1 LKTIIQYRK
10 ECAKKGFKFYI
21 SNSIKLLKEC
31 GGDGLYLS
39 SFNKKIYL
47 YKNINLIGSAHNFR
61 EISEKITQGCKT
73 ILLSRLFKTSY
84 KNKKDFLGVL
94 RFNLIVQKYKV
105 SIVPLGGIKKLN
117 LLKLNMVKSDGLALF
132 SEVKK
137 KPAIANRLF

>member
-1 LKTIIQYRK
+1 M
-10 ECAKKGFKFYI
+10 
-21 SNSIKLLKEC
+21 
-31 GGDGLYLS
+31 
-39 SFNKKIYL
+39 